1 MGAVRLK
8 GKLCWD
14 AVMAEL
20 IHQPGGSTRSNL
32 GGKMADE
39 SFSNQ
44 EDLGNQLFLAE
55 LIINFPAHPR
65 ARVLQDREAAMV
77 RGEVLNRE
85 CVHRKKL
92 KIFWIIINCWTL

>member
-8 GKLCWD
+8 DKLCWD

-32 GGKMADE
+32 GGKISDE

-44 EDLGNQLFLAE
+44 EDLGNFSWLNTLLISLPVQE
-55 LIINFPAHPR
+55 LG
-65 ARVLQDREAAMV
+65 
-77 RGEVLNRE
+77 RGG
-85 CVHRKKL
+85 CHG
-92 KIFWIIINCWTL
+92 